1 MKKLFSEFKAFISRG
16 NVLDMAIGV
25 IIATAFSAITNTLVQ
40 KVFMP
45 FIGLL
50 TGGTDFTDV
59 LNITVKPAVYDTDG
73 VTVLTEAT
81 VIAFGDLV
89 SAVLN
94 FLLIALICFI
104 IVRAFNKANE
114 IVNAKAIAAKKAEE
128 EAKAAEPKAPTT
140 EELLTQIRDLL
151 EKQNKD

>member
-1 MKKLFSEFKAFISRG
+1 MKKMFSEFKAFISRG

-50 TGGTDFTDV
+50 TGGKDFTSA
-59 LNITVKPAVYDTDG
+59 LNVVVTPAVMAEDG
-73 VTVLTEAT
+73 ITELTPAT
-81 VIAFGDLV
+81 IIAFGDLV
-89 SAVLN
+89 SAILN
-94 FLLIALICFI
+94 FILIALICFF
-104 IVRAFNKANE
+104 IVKAFNRANE
-114 IVNAKAIAAKKAEE
+114 IANAKAIAAKKAEE
-128 EAKAAEPKAPTT
+128 EAKANEPQPPTT

-151 EKQNKD
+151 EKQNKG